1 VPSSSKT
8 IGLDAALTLTRRRLV
23 LAAGAGAAALYLDAL
38 PAAAR
43 AATAPAYLRRA
54 SYVQGTRFKTP
65 TATGTTVTL
74 TLTSVADLVRA
85 RTEPALRGR
94 DDAFTLMFSGPAT
107 PVLPAAVRRIRHPT
121 LGWVSLFAAPVGR
134 ASGSQAYEVV
144 VDRRP
149 R

>member
-1 VPSSSKT
+1 VPSSSQT
-8 IGLDAALTLTRRRLV
+8 IGLDARLTLTRRRLV
-23 LAAGAGAAALYLDAL
+23 LSAGAGAAALYLDAL

-43 AATAPAYLRRA
+43 AA
-54 SYVQGTRFKTP
+54 YVRGTRCKTP
-65 TATGTTVTL
+65 TATGATVTL
-74 TLTSVADLVRA
+74 TLTAVTDLVRA

-94 DDAFTLMFSGPAT
+94 DDAFTLMFGGPAA
-107 PVLPAAVRRIRHPT
+107 PVLPAAVRRINHPT
-121 LGWVSLFAAPVGR
+121 LGWVSLFVAPVGR